1 LERNAV
7 IAAKKKITATGEAGD
22 CEVSFVTP
30 QGPAVFAMHI
40 EPVRGPDSNIEGI
53 SCLAVD
59 ITRVRSPES
68 ERRRSSDELKT
79 TVQRYETALREFN
92 VTVFTQ
98 DRELRYMSISNSLAG
113 RAVEDII
120 GKTDEDILT
129 DAGRDVVIAL
139 KLKSLA
145 TGNPQNGE
153 VAIRYDDDARPR
165 WFDLRI
171 EPLRDVTGYVLGLVG
186 TAVDVTGRKTDE
198 AHLRLLMRELT
209 HRSKNLLAV
218 IQAMARQT
226 ARHTNSIEGFVAQL
240 DARVQALASSHDLLI
255 KEG

>member
-1 LERNAV
+1 MRRFSPR
-7 IAAKKKITATGEAGD
+7 IA
-22 CEVSFVTP
+22 S
-30 QGPAVFAMHI
+30 
-40 EPVRGPDSNIEGI
+40 
-53 SCLAVD
+53 
-59 ITRVRSPES
+59 
-68 ERRRSSDELKT
+68 
-79 TVQRYETALREFN
+79 
-92 VTVFTQ
+92 
-98 DRELRYMSISNSLAG
+98 LRYTSISNSLAG

-129 DAGRDVVIAL
+129 DAGRDAVIAL
-139 KLKSLA
+139 KMKSLA

-153 VAIRYDDDARPR
+153 VAIRCDDDAGPR
-165 WFDLRI
+165 WFDLHI

-186 TAVDVTGRKTDE
+186 TAVDVTKRKTDE

-240 DARVQALASSHDLLI
+240 DARLQALASSHDLLI
-255 KEG
+255 KEGWHGASLSELAELQLQPFANYVDRQVSLQGPAVVLGPEATQALGRPTMPSDLVPCRCRRAGSP